1 MSWRVT
7 CGNTGQVI
15 LLNHSQ
21 VELSYSYPV
30 QIGPASH
37 QALTH
42 PPFCS
47 FILSVRSLLVGLCS
61 LKSVHLFIDF
71 FFQPAITHQTCPRFS
86 GLVISSTCE
95 QPLLHLSNRDG
106 ENPPHSWRRLWH
118 LTDAPPGLAGSS
130 SGAGGNLLWLPWNK
144 GDQPR
149 RRWHFPLC

>member
-1 MSWRVT
+1 MPWKAT

-21 VELSYSYPV
+21 VELSYSHPV
-30 QIGPASH
+30 QIGAASH

-42 PPFCS
+42 PPFS
-47 FILSVRSLLVGLCS
+47 FIYTICQTTACWPLLFKKRSFIHLL
-61 LKSVHLFIDF
+61 

-86 GLVISSTCE
+86 GLAVSSTWE
-95 QPLLHLSNRDG
+95 QSALHLSSRDG

-144 GDQPR
+144 GDKPR
-149 RRWHFPLC
+149 RR